1 MRAKNANERII
12 LGLKVKLLRQQQHLS
27 FAALALETGMSVS
40 YLNEIEKGKKF
51 PKPDKIELLAQAL
64 NTTAASLQNGKLGR
78 AYEPVEQL
86 LRSNFLHDLPLDVF
100 GIELSKIA
108 EIIASAPAQV
118 GAFISALLELSRTY
132 SVREENFY
140 FAALRAY
147 LELHEN
153 YFEDIEKAVAD
164 FCEAQNIPTSPRPL
178 APDVLARALR
188 VLYGYHIVADGLD
201 ALPDLRH
208 LRAVFLANSKKL
220 LLNSRLKTQQQAFQ
234 FGKEIGFNVLDI
246 RQRATTSSILR
257 AGSFEEVLNHS
268 KATYFSVALL
278 LPLHDFKQRL
288 GAFFQLPTWDG
299 KAFVQLMQYYNASP
313 EMLYHRMTNVLPKFF
328 GMPKLFFLRFLHKPG
343 QKEFV
348 IDKELHLSQHH
359 HPHGNALH
367 EHYCR
372 RWISLSL
379 LNDLDKMQAEGIYT
393 EQIVNVQRSRYLGT
407 TDEYLCI
414 TLARPGYPS
423 PEKNVSLTLGLL
435 INDDVREKIKWL
447 DDPSIQLREVHTTCE
462 RCPLT
467 NCQERSAAPDI
478 VSRKEQYKRTQA
490 ALDRLQ

>member
-1 MRAKNANERII
+1 MATKSANERII
-12 LGLKVKLLRQQQHLS
+12 LGLKVKQLRQQQQLS

-51 PKPDKIELLAQAL
+51 PKPDKIDLLAKAL
-64 NTTAASLQNGKLGR
+64 GSSTERLLNGKLGR
-78 AYEPVEQL
+78 SYEPVEQL
-86 LRSNFLHDLPLDVF
+86 LRSNFLNDLPLDVF

-153 YFEDIEKAVAD
+153 YFEDIEAAVKK
-164 FCEAQNIPTSPRPL
+164 FCLAQQIPSDRPL
-178 APDVLARALR
+178 PPEVLAKVLR
-188 VLYGYHIVADGLD
+188 QLYGYHIVVDGLD
-201 ALPDLRH
+201 AFPDLRH
-208 LRAVFLANSKKL
+208 LRAVYLSPSKKL

-234 FGKEIGFNVLDI
+234 FGKEIGFNVLGI
-246 RQRATTSSILR
+246 SNRATTSSILR

-278 LPLHDFKQRL
+278 LPLHDFEQRIST
-288 GAFFQLPTWDG
+288 FFQLPTWDG
-299 KAFVQLMQYYNASP
+299 KAFVQLMQSYNASP
-313 EMLYHRMTNVLPKFF
+313 EMLYHRLTNVLPKFF
-328 GMPKLFFLRFLHKPG
+328 GIPRLFFLRFLHEPG
-343 QKEFV
+343 QNEFV

-379 LNDLDKMQAEGIYT
+379 LKDLERMQAEGIYT

-407 TDEYLCI
+407 ADEYLCI

-423 PEKNVSLTLGLL
+423 PERNVSLTLGLL
-435 INDDVREKIKWL
+435 IDEDVKRKIKWL
-447 DDPSIQLREVHTTCE
+447 GDPSIQNREVHTTCE

-467 NCQERSAAPDI
+467 DCQERSAAPSI
-478 VSRKEQYKRTQA
+478 VSRKEQYKRSQL